1 MESQARRRLTAS
13 FFICVR
19 KESSNKARLKSSLPI
34 DSVLPDLGHA
44 MSLSN
49 VVVLEAPPGA
59 GKTTRVPPYL
69 LNQEWL
75 QGKKAVMLEP
85 RRIAARSAAARM
97 ASEMKEKVGQTVGYA
112 IRFDN
117 QIGPT
122 TRIEVVTEGILVR
135 RMQNDPE
142 LSGVGIILF
151 DEFHERSIH
160 TDLGLALALD
170 IQGSIRPDLR
180 ILVMSATL
188 DGDRIA
194 AFLGN
199 APVVRSSGKSH
210 NVTISYAGRTQ
221 SYPAQECARIVEQI
235 AQKQDGDILAFL
247 PGGGDIRK
255 ARSLL
260 EERLSADIMVH
271 SLYGDLSQK
280 DQDAAISPD
289 PRGRRRVILATNI
302 AETSLTIEGVRI
314 VVDSG
319 LAKFMR
325 HDPRTGMSRLETG
338 PISRASAEQRT
349 GRAGRTQSGHCV
361 RMYDEEEF
369 RRFRP
374 HTEPEILQ
382 ADLSPLL
389 LELAAWGT
397 SPENL
402 RFLDPLPPAHVQFG
416 YELLVDLRALDNLRR
431 ITSSGRAM
439 AQIPMHPRLAR
450 MIHEAPPELQH
461 TACNLAALVSER
473 DIFRTKPG
481 EKSHADIRER
491 LRLLAERG
499 SSRTST
505 ETLAGFVIDRGV
517 LERVRRIAQE
527 TSSHSV
533 TARANAPD
541 SSQTVSSEGGL
552 LALAYPDR
560 IAALRTGSRERYL
573 LRGGRGAILESTDPL
588 CGEPF
593 LVVADLDGSG
603 ADAKIRLAIPVS
615 GEQIRTVFREQIQT
629 IETTEV
635 EESTG
640 RILGYKSEMLGAIA
654 ITRKQIEITSNDS
667 GAVLLNAISRAGID
681 SLNWDNNA
689 AQFCFR
695 AELLRSLGFD
705 LPDVSRK
712 WLAEHLAE
720 WLAPHLVGVSRLS
733 DAQKI
738 DLKEILT
745 GMMSYAQLKILQKE
759 APEFVQVPSGSQIR
773 LEYSANDVVMAV
785 KLQEMFGQK
794 ETPRI
799 AGGKVPVTVHLLSPG
814 MKPVQVTKDLENFW
828 KKTYAEVRKE
838 LRGRYPRHPWPDDPT
853 TATPTKF
860 AKRRGT

>member
-1 MESQARRRLTAS
+1 M
-13 FFICVR
+13 
-19 KESSNKARLKSSLPI
+19 KSPLPI
-34 DSVLPDLGHA
+34 DSVLPELGQA

-69 LNQEWL
+69 LKEEWL

-97 ASEMKEKVGQTVGYA
+97 ALEMKEKVGQTVGYA
-112 IRFDN
+112 IRFDS

-142 LSGVGIILF
+142 LNGVGLILF

-160 TDLGLALALD
+160 TDLGLALAID

-199 APVVRSSGKSH
+199 APVIRSQGKAH
-210 NVTISYAGRTQ
+210 NVTISYAGRSQ
-221 SYPAQECARIVEQI
+221 SYPAHECARIVEQI
-235 AQKQDGDILAFL
+235 VQKQDGDILAFL

-260 EERLSADIMVH
+260 EEKLPPEVVVH

-289 PRGRRRVILATNI
+289 QRGRRRVILATNI

-319 LAKFMR
+319 LAKFLR

-349 GRAGRTQSGHCV
+349 GRAGRTQSGYCV
-361 RMYDEEEF
+361 RLYDEEEF
-369 RRFRP
+369 RRFRN

-402 RFLDPLPPAHVQFG
+402 RFLDPLPPAHVQSG
-416 YELLVDLRALDNLRR
+416 YELLMDLRALDSLRR
-431 ITSSGRAM
+431 ITCPGRAM
-439 AQIPMHPRLAR
+439 AQIPLHPRLAR
-450 MIHEAPPELQH
+450 MVHEAPPALLN

-473 DIFRTKPG
+473 DIIRTRPG

-491 LRLLAERG
+491 LRLLAARG
-499 SSRTST
+499 TSGT
-505 ETLAGFVIDRGV
+505 AAETLEGFAVDRGV
-517 LERVRRIAQE
+517 LERVHRIARE
-527 TSSHSV
+527 MRSSSV
-533 TARANAPD
+533 TVQNNAPD
-541 SSQTVSSEGGL
+541 SLQTVDSEGGL

-560 IAALRTGSRERYL
+560 IAALRAGSKERYL
-573 LRGGRGAILESTDPL
+573 LSGGRGAILERTDPL
-588 CGEPF
+588 CGQPF
-593 LVVADLDGSG
+593 LVVVDLDGSG
-603 ADAKIRLAIPVS
+603 ADARIRLAIPVS
-615 GEQIRTVFREQIQT
+615 GEQIKTIFREQIQT
-629 IETTEV
+629 NETTEV

-640 RILGYKSEMLGAIA
+640 RVLSYRSEMLGAIA
-654 ITRKQIEITSNDS
+654 VTRKQIDIDSSDS
-667 GAVLLNAISRAGID
+667 GAVLLKAISKAGIEF
-681 SLNWDNNA
+681 LNWDNDA
-689 AQFCFR
+689 VQFCLR
-695 AELLRSLGFD
+695 VDLLRSHGFD
-705 LPDVSRK
+705 LPDLSEQ
-712 WLAEHLAE
+712 WLTEHLAE
-720 WLAPHLVGVSRLS
+720 WLSPHLAGVSRLS

-738 DLKEILT
+738 SLKAVLT
-745 GMMSYAQLKILQKE
+745 GMMSYAQLKILQQE
-759 APEFVQVPSGSQIR
+759 APEFIQVPSGSQIR
-773 LEYSANDVVMAV
+773 LEYSSNDVVMAV

-794 ETPRI
+794 DTPRI
-799 AGGKVPVTVHLLSPG
+799 AGGRIPVTVHLLSPG